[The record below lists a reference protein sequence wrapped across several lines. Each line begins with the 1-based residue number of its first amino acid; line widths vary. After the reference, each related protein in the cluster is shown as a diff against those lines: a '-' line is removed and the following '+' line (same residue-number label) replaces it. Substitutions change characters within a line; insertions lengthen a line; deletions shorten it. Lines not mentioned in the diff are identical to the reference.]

1 MKNNKDKKNK
11 KIVFSETIDNSINGF
26 ALVCAFI
33 IFGII
38 LQFNEGLF
46 KNVSNVVKVTFI
58 VVGIIGLFT
67 EINKLNLNYNIK
79 GLDSIEVGLFLWGVI
94 YLLKTFVDFSDFPE
108 ILFTLYEI
116 FLFFIILLSIYGCC
130 KGLIEMVY
138 SLYLNYT
145 KQNKK
150 ENLFSSAIIALTQLF
165 GLALI
170 VAQIYDIFK

>member
-38 LQFNEGLF
+38 FQFNEGLF

-79 GLDSIEVGLFLWGVI
+79 GLDSIEAGLFLWGVI
-94 YLLKTFVDFSDFPE
+94 YLLEVFVNNNNWLEIFSV
-108 ILFTLYEI
+108 LYEI
-116 FLFFIILLSIYGCC
+116 FLFLIVLLSIYGCC

-150 ENLFSSAIIALTQLF
+150 ESLFSSAIVALTQLF
-165 GLALI
+165 ALALI